1 MGRGGDLRGVLAR
14 GETVVAPGVFDAI
27 GAKLVQHLG
36 FPAVYMGGW
45 TTGTHLGVTEPL
57 LTMTEQVEAARR
69 ASDAVTLPLIV
80 DANAGFGEPM
90 HTQRTVRSFE
100 QAGIAAIHIED
111 QHHPKRAH
119 YHKGVEDVT
128 SREDFLEKI
137 ETAVKARRDDDFFII
152 ARTDAAKARNGDVDE
167 AIWRCNAALEVGADA
182 VMPLVTPAVPEL
194 DSLKPEEHLDQIRA
208 GLPDDAHVVVLS
220 GYLPGQRELS
230 GAAYRARGFDIVLY
244 PIAPVLVSL
253 GALEQLYR
261 PLAENDCLPHDHISF
276 DVAAI
281 PRIQRLAEELLGFD
295 ALIALEEE
303 TVERHHS

>member
-1 MGRGGDLRGVLAR
+1 MGRGGDLRDVLAR
-14 GETVVAPGVFDAI
+14 GDTVVAPGVFDAI

-69 ASDAVTLPLIV
+69 ASDAVALPLIV

-119 YHKGVEDVT
+119 YHKGVEDIT

-137 ETAVKARRDDDFFII
+137 KTAVQARRDDDFFII

-182 VMPLVTPAVPEL
+182 VMPLVTPAVPKL
-194 DSLKPEEHLDQIRA
+194 DSLKPEEDLDQIRA

-230 GAAYRARGFDIVLY
+230 AAAYRARGFDIVLY

-261 PLAENDCLPHDHISF
+261 PLAENDCLPHDHIGF
-276 DVAAI
+276 DVAEI

>member
-1 MGRGGDLRGVLAR
+1 MGRGSDLRAILDAGD
-14 GETVVAPGVFDAI
+14 TVVAPGVFDAI

-36 FPAVYMGGW
+36 FSAVYMGGW

-69 ASDAVTLPLIV
+69 ASDAVAIPMIV

-90 HTQRTVRSFE
+90 HTQRTVRVFE

-128 SREDFLEKI
+128 PRHEFLEKI

-167 AIWRCNAALEVGADA
+167 AIWRCNEALKRGADA
-182 VMPLVTPAVPEL
+182 VMPLVTPAVPTL
-194 DSLKPEEHLDQIRA
+194 DSLKPEEDVDAVRA
-208 GLPDDAHVVVLS
+208 GLPDDCHVVVLS

-230 GAAYRARGFDIVLY
+230 TAAYRDRGFDIVLY

-253 GALEQLYR
+253 GALNSLYR
-261 PLAENDCLPHDHISF
+261 PLAENDCLPHDRIGF
-276 DVAAI
+276 DVADI
-281 PRIQRLAEELLGFD
+281 SSIQRLAEKLLGFD

-303 TVERHHS
+303 TVERQ

>member
-1 MGRGGDLRGVLAR
+1 MGRGSDLRAVLDA
-14 GETVVAPGVFDAI
+14 GNTVIAPGVFDAI

-36 FPAVYMGGW
+36 FSAVYMGGW

-57 LTMTEQVEAARR
+57 LTMTEQVEAARK
-69 ASDAVTLPLIV
+69 ASDAVSIPMIV

-90 HTQRTVRSFE
+90 HTQRTVRTFE

-119 YHKGVEDVT
+119 YHKGEEDVT

-152 ARTDAAKARNGDVDE
+152 ARTDAAKARNGSVDE
-167 AIWRCNAALEVGADA
+167 AIWRMNAALELGADA
-182 VMPLVTPAVPEL
+182 AMPLVTPAVPEL
-194 DSLKPEEHLDQIRA
+194 DSLQPEHDLDAIRA

-230 GAAYRARGFDIVLY
+230 GAAYRARGFDMVLY

-253 GALEQLYR
+253 GALEGLYR
-261 PLAENDCLPHDHISF
+261 PLAEADCLPDDRIGF
-276 DVAAI
+276 GVDEI

-295 ALIALEEE
+295 ALIALEEA
-303 TVERHHS
+303 TVERQK

>member
-1 MGRGGDLRGVLAR
+1 MGRGNDLRDVLDR

-69 ASDAVTLPLIV
+69 ASDVVTIPMSG

-90 HTQRTVRSFE
+90 HTQRTVRVFE
-100 QAGIAAIHIED
+100 QAGIAAVHIED

-119 YHKGVEDVT
+119 YHKGVEDIT
-128 SREDFLEKI
+128 SREDFVEKI
-137 ETAVKARRDDDFFII
+137 QTAVKARRDDDFFII
-152 ARTDAAKARNGDVDE
+152 ARTDAAKARNGSVEE
-167 AIWRCNAALEVGADA
+167 AIWRCNAALAVGADA
-182 VMPLVTPAVPEL
+182 VMPLVTPAVPTL
-194 DSLKPEEHLDQIRA
+194 DSLKPEEDLDAVRA

-230 GAAYRARGFDIVLY
+230 TAAYRSRGFDIVLY

-261 PLAENDCLPHDHISF
+261 PLADTDCLPSDRIGF
-276 DVAAI
+276 AVADI
-281 PRIQRLAEELLGFD
+281 PEIQRLAEKLLGFD

-303 TVERHHS
+303 TVERHH